1 MAGGEALGGPAAG
14 ADGAPGGRGKGADGA
29 PGGRGKGAD
38 GAPGGRGEA
47 VGGARESAEGP
58 RTVLVAG
65 ASRGIGAA
73 IALAFA
79 DAEPVRLVLAG
90 RTERD
95 LQSVAEAARERGS
108 EAEVGVADL
117 TDAAQARE
125 LACRAGSI
133 DVLVVNAGVNQPE
146 PFLDVTEETFD
157 RLFALN
163 VRAGFFLAQ
172 AAAPAMPRGGCIV
185 FISSQMGHVGAVER
199 TVYCATKHALEGLT
213 KALALELAPRGVR
226 AVTVGP
232 TFVHTALTAHQLDD
246 REIGPRLRAQ
256 IPLDRF
262 ATPEEVAGAVVW
274 IASPQAAMV
283 TGSALLVDGGW
294 TAR

>member
-1 MAGGEALGGPAAG
+1 MAGGEARGGPAAG
-14 ADGAPGGRGKGADGA
+14 G
-29 PGGRGKGAD
+29 D

-47 VGGARESAEGP
+47 TGAPGRRGESAGGALDAGDEVR

-79 DAEPVRLVLAG
+79 DAGPVRLVLAG

-95 LQSVAEAARERGS
+95 LQSVAEAARERGA

-117 TDAAQARE
+117 TDTAQARE
-125 LACRAGSI
+125 LARRAGSI

-199 TVYCATKHALEGLT
+199 AVYCATKHALEGLT

-246 REIGPRLRAQ
+246 PEIGPRLRAQ
-256 IPLDRF
+256 IPLDRY